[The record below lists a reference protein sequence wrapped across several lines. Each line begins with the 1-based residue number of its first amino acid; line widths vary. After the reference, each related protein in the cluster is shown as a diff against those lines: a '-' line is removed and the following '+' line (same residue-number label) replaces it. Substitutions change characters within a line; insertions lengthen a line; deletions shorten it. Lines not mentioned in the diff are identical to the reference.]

1 MVSPPSPGHSPA
13 EVNIEALTRQLRRK
27 EGNWV
32 SWGRACQTLQKA
44 GLNPQ
49 KIFEETGFE
58 PIQQNQIIV
67 AAQVYDSVVKV
78 GTTEAVQ
85 THFEQQ
91 GSDLLYELRV
101 LSQGDRAR
109 VADFALNHGLDAD
122 TIKDIV
128 KAVKEYSY
136 RKAPPEPF
144 DDTVGDAVAYYFWGL
159 ARQQADIQARSRL
172 IAQGLRYAHSANAR
186 KKIETLLTDFT
197 VVKSRS
203 APTLPAYRLESDA
216 ELPALIPV
224 AGALPLT
231 PEEFQA
237 VPVTVP
243 EAPFSIIKFSGV
255 GAWAPIPGW
264 QVVLQAEDPVGILA
278 EVRQLPNVSNPNSEE
293 PVLAVVDRGDRR
305 WTDQHYFLIAEND
318 TVTLQW
324 SETAPAGKVLGRL
337 VLVMRPQRILDEN
350 YTRELYQFEE

>member
-1 MVSPPSPGHSPA
+1 MFH
-13 EVNIEALTRQLRRK
+13 I
-27 EGNWV
+27 NWF
-32 SWGRACQTLQKA
+32 WK
-44 GLNPQ
+44 
-49 KIFEETGFE
+49 
-58 PIQQNQIIV
+58 
-67 AAQVYDSVVKV
+67 YDS
-78 GTTEAVQ
+78 
-85 THFEQQ
+85 
-91 GSDLLYELRV
+91 LLYELRV

-109 VADFALNHGLDAD
+109 VADFALSHGLDAD

-172 IAQGLRYAHSANAR
+172 IAQGLRYAHSADAR
-186 KKIETLLTDFT
+186 QKIETLLTDFT
-197 VVKSRS
+197 VVKARS

-216 ELPALIPV
+216 ELPAMIPV

-231 PEEFQA
+231 PAEFQA

-243 EAPFSIIKFSGV
+243 EPPFSIVKFSGA

-293 PVLAVVDRGDRR
+293 QVLVVIDRGDRQ
-305 WTDQHYFLIAEND
+305 WTDQHYFLITDDDDD

-324 SETAPAGKVLGRL
+324 SETEPTGKVLGRL
-337 VLVMRPQRILDEN
+337 VLVMRPKRILDES
-350 YTRELYQFEE
+350 YTCELYQFEE

>member
-1 MVSPPSPGHSPA
+1 MVSPPSPGHSPT
-13 EVNIEALTRQLRRK
+13 EVDIEALTHQLRRK

-32 SWGRACQTLQKA
+32 SWGQACQALQKA
-44 GLNPQ
+44 GLSPQ

-85 THFEQQ
+85 MHFQQ
-91 GSDLLYELRV
+91 RGSDLLYELRI

-109 VADFALNHGLDAD
+109 VADFALSHGLDAD
-122 TIKDIV
+122 IIKDIV

-136 RKAPPEPF
+136 RKALPEPF

-159 ARQQADIQARSRL
+159 ARQQGDIQARSRL
-172 IAQGLRYAHSANAR
+172 IAQGLRYAHSAGAR
-186 KKIETLLTDFT
+186 QKIEALLTDFT
-197 VVKSRS
+197 VVKSRP

-231 PEEFQA
+231 PAEFQA

-243 EAPFSIIKFSGV
+243 EAPFSIVKFSGV

-293 PVLAVVDRGDRR
+293 QVLVVVDRGDRQ
-305 WTDQHYFLIAEND
+305 WTDQHYFLIATND

-324 SETAPAGKVLGRL
+324 SETEPAGKVLGRL
-337 VLVMRPQRILDEN
+337 LLVMRPKRILDEN